1 MIDDSTRKNQSA
13 VIKEVL
19 MKSIF
24 TTKVGMTQVIDED
37 GVVTPVTVLKADE
50 NVVVQIKT
58 DETDGYNAVQIGY
71 MDKKEKNVTKPVRGH
86 FDKAGAS
93 YKRYLKEVNYGNDPI
108 ELAVGDNVA
117 VDIFEEGE
125 IVDVVATSKGKG
137 TQGAIKRWNYGR
149 GPQSHGSKSHRVAGA
164 RAAGSDPARV
174 FKGRKGSGKMG
185 NERVTIQNLQV
196 VKVNTEDSYIL
207 VKGAVPGPKGGLVQI
222 KQAVKGQD

>member
-1 MIDDSTRKNQSA
+1 
-13 VIKEVL
+13 

-37 GVVTPVTVLKADE
+37 GVITPVTVLKADE
-50 NVVVQIKT
+50 NVVVQVKT
-58 DETDGYNAVQIGY
+58 DETDGYNAVQVGY
-71 MDKKEKNVTKPVRGH
+71 MDKKAKNVKKPIRGH
-86 FDKAGAS
+86 FDKAEAP
-93 YKRYLKEVNYGNDPI
+93 YKRYLKEINYGNDPVDV
-108 ELAVGDNVA
+108 LVGDKIT

-149 GPQSHGSKSHRVAGA
+149 GPESHGSKSHRVAGA
-164 RAAGSDPARV
+164 RSAGSDPARV

-185 NERVTIQNLQV
+185 HDRVTVQNLTV
-196 VKVNTEDSYIL
+196 VKVNADDSYIL

-222 KQAVKGQD
+222 KQAVKGQN

>member
-1 MIDDSTRKNQSA
+1 
-13 VIKEVL
+13 

-37 GVVTPVTVLKADE
+37 GVITPVTVLKAEE
-50 NVVVQIKT
+50 NVVVQVKT
-58 DETDGYNAVQIGY
+58 EEIDGYNAAQIGY
-71 MDKKEKNVTKPVRGH
+71 IDKKEKNVKKPQKAH
-86 FDKAGAS
+86 FDKAGAP
-93 YKRYLKEVNYGNDPI
+93 YKRHLKEINFGNEAV
-108 ELAVGDNVA
+108 ELKAGDTLS

-149 GPQSHGSKSHRVAGA
+149 GPVSHGSKSHRVAGA

-185 NERVTIQNLQV
+185 NERVTIQNLKV
-196 VKVNTEDSYIL
+196 VKVSADDSYIL
-207 VKGAVPGPKGGLVQI
+207 VKGAVPGPKGGVVEV
-222 KQAVKGQD
+222 KQAVKGQN

>member
-1 MIDDSTRKNQSA
+1 
-13 VIKEVL
+13 

-50 NVVVQIKT
+50 NVVVQVKT
-58 DETDGYNAVQIGY
+58 EETDGYNAVQIGY
-71 MDKKEKNVTKPVRGH
+71 MDKKEKNVKKPVKGH

-108 ELAVGDNVA
+108 ELAVGDKLA
-117 VDIFEEGE
+117 VDIFEAGE
-125 IVDVVATSKGKG
+125 VVDVVATSKGKG

-185 NERVTIQNLQV
+185 NERVTIQNLKV
-196 VKVNTEDSYIL
+196 VKVNAEDSYIL
-207 VKGAVPGPKGGLVQI
+207 VKGAVPGPKGGVVEV
-222 KQAVKGQD
+222 KQAVKGQN

>member
-1 MIDDSTRKNQSA
+1 
-13 VIKEVL
+13 

-37 GVVTPVTVLKADE
+37 GVITPVTVLKAEE
-50 NVVVQIKT
+50 NVVVQVKT
-58 DETDGYNAVQIGY
+58 EEIDGYNAAQIGY
-71 MDKKEKNVTKPVRGH
+71 IDKKEKNVKKPQKAH
-86 FDKAGAS
+86 FDKAGAP
-93 YKRYLKEVNYGNDPI
+93 YKRHLKEINFGNEAV
-108 ELAVGDNVA
+108 ELKAGDTLS

-222 KQAVKGQD
+222 KQAVKGQN

>member
-1 MIDDSTRKNQSA
+1 
-13 VIKEVL
+13 

-37 GVVTPVTVLKADE
+37 GVITPVTVLKADE
-50 NVVVQIKT
+50 NVVVQVKT
-58 DETDGYNAVQIGY
+58 KEVDGYNAIQVGTV
-71 MDKKEKNVTKPVRGH
+71 DKKEKNVKKPIRGH
-86 FDKAGAS
+86 YDKAGAS
-93 YKRYLKEVNYGNDPI
+93 YKRYLKEINLGDCET
-108 ELAVGDNVA
+108 ELKAGDKIT

-125 IVDVVATSKGKG
+125 LVDVVAISKGKG

-149 GPQSHGSKSHRVAGA
+149 GPASHGSKSHRVAGA

-185 NERVTIQNLQV
+185 HDRVTVQNVKL

-207 VKGAVPGPKGGLVQI
+207 VKGGVPGPKGGLVEV
-222 KQAVKGQD
+222 KQAIKSLD

>member
-1 MIDDSTRKNQSA
+1 
-13 VIKEVL
+13 

-37 GVVTPVTVLKADE
+37 GVITPVTVLKADE
-50 NVVVQIKT
+50 NVVVQVKT
-58 DETDGYNAVQIGY
+58 KDVDGYNAIQVGTV
-71 MDKKEKNVTKPVRGH
+71 DKKEKNVKKPIRGH

-93 YKRYLKEVNYGNDPI
+93 YKRYLREINLGDEET
-108 ELAVGDNVA
+108 ELKAGDLIT

-125 IVDVVATSKGKG
+125 LVDVVAISKGKG

-149 GPQSHGSKSHRVAGA
+149 GPASHGSKSHRVAGA

-185 NERVTIQNLQV
+185 HDRVTIQNVKL

-207 VKGAVPGPKGGLVQI
+207 VKGGVPGPKGGLVEV
-222 KQAVKGQD
+222 KQAVKSLD

>member
-1 MIDDSTRKNQSA
+1 
-13 VIKEVL
+13 

-37 GVVTPVTVLKADE
+37 GIVTPVTVLKADE
-50 NVVVQIKT
+50 NVVVQVKT
-58 DETDGYNAVQIGY
+58 DEIDGYNAVQIGY
-71 MDKKEKNVTKPVRGH
+71 MDKKEKNVKKPVKGH

-93 YKRYLKEVNYGNDPI
+93 YKRYLKEVNFGNDPI
-108 ELAVGDNVA
+108 EVEVGDKLA

-125 IVDVVATSKGKG
+125 VIDVVATSKGKG

-185 NERVTIQNLQV
+185 NERVTVQNLQV
-196 VKVNTEDSYIL
+196 VKVNLEDSYIL
-207 VKGAVPGPKGGLVQI
+207 VKGAVPGPKGGLVQV
-222 KQAVKGQD
+222 KQAVKGQN

>member
-1 MIDDSTRKNQSA
+1 
-13 VIKEVL
+13 

-37 GVVTPVTVLKADE
+37 GVITPVTVLKADE
-50 NVVVQIKT
+50 NVVVQVKT
-58 DETDGYNAVQIGY
+58 KDVDGYNAIQVGTV
-71 MDKKEKNVTKPVRGH
+71 DKKEKNVKKPIRGH

-93 YKRYLKEVNYGNDPI
+93 YKRYLREINLGDEET
-108 ELAVGDNVA
+108 ELKAGDLIT

-125 IVDVVATSKGKG
+125 LVDVVAISKGKG

-149 GPQSHGSKSHRVAGA
+149 GPASHGSKSHRVAGA

-185 NERVTIQNLQV
+185 HDRVTIQNVKL
-196 VKVNTEDSYIL
+196 VKVNAEDSYIL
-207 VKGAVPGPKGGLVQI
+207 VKGGVPGPKGGLVEV
-222 KQAVKGQD
+222 KQAVKA